1 MNYQQIQNKIIE
13 LIPID
18 KALHFLAG
26 FFLFVLS
33 NCFLSDLY
41 SLLIVFF
48 IAVVKEIRDEITYK
62 GGDWKDVLFTVAPAV
77 TLFVLFLLKQS

>member
-18 KALHFLAG
+18 KALHFIAG
-26 FFLFVLS
+26 FFIFVLS

-41 SLLIVFF
+41 SLLIVFI
-48 IAVVKEIRDEITYK
+48 IALAKETRDEITYR
-62 GGDWKDVLFTVAPAV
+62 GGDWKDVLFTILPAV